1 MKGYPMWEML
11 RDGTAVLLRPMA
23 DGDQVRVKA
32 FYKGLPEEDRLFLRD
47 DVTRD
52 EVVDHWF
59 AELNYERVLP
69 ILALIEDQSEV
80 VACATLHRSP
90 HGWQRHV
97 AEIRIVVARP
107 YQRRGLGSIMA
118 RVLVSEALEAGLE
131 KLVAA
136 MMTDQPLARKAFSQL
151 GFIPEATLKDHVMD
165 LKGRTHDLL
174 IMTQNV
180 KALWEEMER
189 AANSHDRPMEPG
201 PT

>member
-1 MKGYPMWEML
+1 MKKYPKVEKL

-23 DGDQVRVKA
+23 DGDQARVKG
-32 FYKGLPEEDRLFLRD
+32 FYRGLPEEDRLFLRD

-52 EVVDHWF
+52 EVVDRWF

-69 ILALIEDQSEV
+69 ILALTDDESEV
-80 VACATLHRSP
+80 VSCATLHRFP
-90 HGWQRHV
+90 QGWQRHV
-97 AEIRIVVARP
+97 GEIRIVVTHRF
-107 YQRRGLGSIMA
+107 QRRGLGSLMA
-118 RVLVSEALEAGLE
+118 RVIVSEALKAGLD

-136 MMTDQPLARKAFSQL
+136 MMTDQIRARRAFSQL

-180 KALWEEMER
+180 KALWEELTQTDATETRSME
-189 AANSHDRPMEPG
+189 H
-201 PT
+201 